1 MFIHFCAE
9 DRVQKVK
16 WGHLLLILLIL
27 LTLLPRPVSATPA
40 RQAPLALLSLAA
52 ARPTQTVRVIIQKVG
67 RPDLAAERQNTV
79 ESAIVQVAGIITRD
93 LSMINA
99 FVAEVP
105 AGALPALAARPD
117 VRWISLDAPVV
128 STAAAAHRVAVP
140 RQANG
145 NGSQV
150 QPLLNTYIPVINAD
164 KAWQR
169 GLQGQGVT
177 VAVVDSGITDHDDF
191 KAIGGNLRI
200 KQWVQYSNSQ
210 AYHPDDYYGHGSHI
224 AGVIGGNGALSG
236 GAYVGVAPQVN
247 FVNVKITND
256 YGAGAI
262 SDVVA
267 GLQWI
272 YNNKTLYNIRVVNL
286 SLNSSA
292 PEPYHLSPLNAA
304 VEILWFN
311 GIVVV
316 VSAGNNGTSN
326 GGVLYPPAND
336 PFVITVGATN
346 DGGTIRLNDDVVA
359 PYSAYG
365 VTPEGFAKPDLVAPG
380 HNIVSLMGKPNAVL
394 AQQYPNNRQAD
405 PVQSNYFYFRMS
417 GTSAAAPVVAGA
429 VALLLQDEPNLTP
442 DQVKHRLMTTA
453 NRQWPG
459 YNAAKAGAGLLDIHA
474 AIHGNSTASANTGV
488 PASQLPWS
496 GPTPISWNSVSWNS
510 VSWNSVSWNSVSWN
524 SVSWNSVSWNS
535 DYWGP

>member
-1 MFIHFCAE
+1 MSICYYRTKAGAHNFARRNSVYWLI
-9 DRVQKVK
+9 V
-16 WGHLLLILLIL
+16 LILALIP
-27 LTLLPRPVSATPA
+27 LPATAP
-40 RQAPLALLSLAA
+40 RHLQAQAGLLALATTA
-52 ARPTQTVRVIIQKVG
+52 PTQTVRVIVQKATALDAPEQAVSSLSSVVT
-67 RPDLAAERQNTV
+67 REL
-79 ESAIVQVAGIITRD
+79 GI
-93 LSMINA
+93 INA

-105 AGALPALAARPD
+105 AGIIPALAVRPD
-117 VRWISLDAPVV
+117 VRWISLDAPVLSTAV
-128 STAAAAHRVAVP
+128 STPKIAASHRN
-140 RQANG
+140 NG
-145 NGSQV
+145 LHR
-150 QPLLNTYIPVINAD
+150 LLNTYIPVINAD
-164 KAWQR
+164 KAWQQ
-169 GLQGQGVT
+169 GLQGQGIT
-177 VAVVDSGITDHDDF
+177 VAIVDSGITDHDDF
-191 KAIGGNLRI
+191 KGIAGNLRI
-200 KQWVQYSNSQ
+200 RQWVQYSNSQ

-224 AGVIGGNGALSG
+224 AGVVGGNGSLSG

-256 YGAGAI
+256 HGAGAI

-272 YNNKTLYNIRVVNL
+272 YNNRTTHNIRVVNL
-286 SLNSSA
+286 SLNSSVA
-292 PEPYHLSPLNAA
+292 EPYHLSLLNAA

-316 VSAGNNGTSN
+316 VSAGNNGTSS

-336 PFVITVGATN
+336 PFVITVGATK
-346 DGGTIRLNDDVVA
+346 DGGTIPLNDDVVA

-394 AQQYPNNRQAD
+394 AQQHPGNRQSD

-417 GTSAAAPVVAGA
+417 GTSVAAPMVAGA
-429 VALLLQDEPNLTP
+429 AALLLQDEPNLTP
-442 DQVKHRLMTTA
+442 DQVKYRLMTTA
-453 NRQWPG
+453 NRQWQG
-459 YNAAKAGAGLLDIHA
+459 YNAVKAGAGLLDIQA
-474 AIHGNSTASANTGV
+474 AVNGNSTASANTGV
-488 PASQLPWS
+488 PASQLLWS
-496 GPTPISWNSVSWNS
+496 GTQPVAWNSVSWNS

>member
-9 DRVQKVK
+9 DRVRTVK

-27 LTLLPRPVSATPA
+27 LMLLPRPVSATPA
-40 RQAPLALLSLAA
+40 RQAPPALLSLAA
-52 ARPTQTVRVIIQKVG
+52 ARPTQTVRVIIQKAG
-67 RPDLAAERQNTV
+67 HPDPAAERKNTV
-79 ESAIVQVAGIITRD
+79 ESAIVQVAGVITRD

-105 AGALPALAARPD
+105 AGALPALAARSD
-117 VRWISLDAPVV
+117 VRWISLDTPVV
-128 STAAAAHRVAVP
+128 STAAAHHVAVP

-191 KAIGGNLRI
+191 KAVGGNLRI

-247 FVNVKITND
+247 LINVKITND

-272 YNNKTLYNIRVVNL
+272 YNNRAAYNIRVVNL

-292 PEPYHLSPLNAA
+292 AEPYHLSPLNAA
-304 VEILWFN
+304 VEILWFS

-316 VSAGNNGTSN
+316 VSAGNNGTTS

-336 PFVITVGATN
+336 PFVITVGATKDN
-346 DGGTIRLNDDVVA
+346 GTLPLNDDAVA

-394 AQQYPNNRQAD
+394 AQQHPGNRQAD

-417 GTSAAAPVVAGA
+417 GTSAAAPMVAGA
-429 VALLLQDEPNLTP
+429 AALLLQDEPGLTP

-453 NRQWPG
+453 NRQWQG
-459 YNAAKAGAGLLDIHA
+459 YDAAKAGAGLLDIQA
-474 AIHGNSTASANTGV
+474 AINGNSIASANTGI
-488 PASQLPWS
+488 PASQLLWS
-496 GPTPISWNSVSWNS
+496 GPMPVAWNSVSWNS

>member
-1 MFIHFCAE
+1 MQTHFCSGKSIGS
-9 DRVQKVK
+9 VQWVR
-16 WGHLLLILLIL
+16 LLLTLVMLIA
-27 LTLLPRPVSATPA
+27 LLPRPVSAMSVL
-40 RQAPLALLSLAA
+40 QASPALLSLAMA
-52 ARPTQTVRVIIQKVG
+52 KPTQTVRVIIQKG
-67 RPDLAAERQNTV
+67 GLPGTTEERRDTV
-79 ESAIVQVAGIITRD
+79 ENAVALATGVVTRD

-105 AGALPALAARPD
+105 ASALPALAARSD

-128 STAAAAHRVAVP
+128 STAADAHRIAIP
-140 RQANG
+140 HQANG
-145 NGSQV
+145 NQN

-177 VAVVDSGITDHDDF
+177 VAVVDSGITEYDDF

-236 GAYVGVAPQVN
+236 GAYIGVAPQVN
-247 FVNVKITND
+247 LVNVKITND
-256 YGAGAI
+256 HGAGAI

-272 YNNKTLYNIRVVNL
+272 YNNKALYNIRVVNL

-292 PEPYHLSPLNAA
+292 AEPYHLSPLNAA
-304 VEILWFN
+304 VEILWFS

-316 VSAGNNGTSN
+316 VSAGNNGTTS

-336 PFVITVGATN
+336 PFVITVGATK
-346 DGGTIRLNDDVVA
+346 DHGTLPLNDDVVA

-380 HNIVSLMGKPNAVL
+380 HNIVSLIGKPNAVL
-394 AQQYPNNRQAD
+394 AQQHPGNRQAD
-405 PVQSNYFYFRMS
+405 PIQSNYFYFRMS
-417 GTSAAAPVVAGA
+417 GTSTAAPMVAGA
-429 VALLLQDEPNLTP
+429 AALLLQDEPGLTP
-442 DQVKHRLMTTA
+442 DQVKYRLMTTA
-453 NRQWPG
+453 NRQWQG
-459 YNAAKAGAGLLDIHA
+459 YNAAKAGAGLLDIRA
-474 AIHGNSTASANTGV
+474 AVNGNSTASANTGL
-488 PASQLPWS
+488 PASQLLWS
-496 GPTPISWNSVSWNS
+496 GTQPVTWNSVSWNS